1 MTIEDKLKDQ
11 AIYPEPKMGDI
22 LDKDLHHWTE
32 GKTYEYDGSKWVE
45 KVENA

>member
-1 MTIEDKLKDQ
+1 MTIKNKLKDQ
-11 AIYPEPKMGDI
+11 AIYPEPKKGDI

-32 GKTYEYDGSKWVE
+32 GKTYEYDGSNWVE